1 MDDREVFEHQL
12 ADAVRELNDQADPP
26 HTLQRMVDITPEF
39 FDSCDF
45 VGISL
50 VERGL
55 IHTPA
60 ASTEKLRELD
70 QLQYELGEGP
80 CREAI
85 RSHATVIVEDLASDG
100 RWPRWGRAMTEVLG
114 IRSSLSFRLFTRP
127 DDTWGA
133 LNVYSR
139 TPHSFTDQD
148 VLHGQVIAAM
158 SAVVLARSINDEHL
172 AAALETRTVIGQAT
186 GMVMERYGLDE
197 QTAFNV
203 LRRLSSQD
211 NRKLRDLAEQVVAD
225 RGLPLPHV
233 AAEVVAEAEAEAD
246 KGA

>member
-1 MDDREVFEHQL
+1 MDREVFAHQL

-26 HTLQRMVDITPEF
+26 HTLERMIEITPEF
-39 FDSCDF
+39 FDSCDY

-50 VERGL
+50 VERDK
-55 IHTPA
+55 IRTPA
-60 ASTEKLRELD
+60 ASNEKLRELD
-70 QLQYELGEGP
+70 ELQYELGEGP
-80 CREAI
+80 CRESI
-85 RSHATVIVEDLASDG
+85 RSHATVIVEDLANDP
-100 RWPRWGRAMTEVLG
+100 RWPEWGRAMSELLG
-114 IRSSLSFRLFTRP
+114 IRSSLSFRLFTRA

-139 TPHSFTDQD
+139 TPHSFTEQD

-172 AAALETRTVIGQAT
+172 AHALETRTVIGQAT

-211 NRKLRDLAEQVVAD
+211 NRKLRDLAQQVVSD
-225 RGLPLPHV
+225 RALPQAPPHGD
-233 AAEVVAEAEAEAD
+233 A
-246 KGA
+246 

>member
-1 MDDREVFEHQL
+1 MDREVFEHQL
-12 ADAVRELNDQADPP
+12 ADAVRELNEQADPP

-39 FDSCDF
+39 FDSCDY

-50 VERGL
+50 VERDRIL
-55 IHTPA
+55 TPA
-60 ASTEKLRELD
+60 ASTQKLRELD
-70 QLQYELGEGP
+70 ELQYELGEGP
-80 CREAI
+80 CRESI
-85 RSHATVIVEDLASDG
+85 RSHATIIIEDLHTDP
-100 RWPRWGRAMTEVLG
+100 RWPKWGHVMSEQLG

-133 LNVYSR
+133 LNVYSC
-139 TPHSFTDQD
+139 TPSSFTEQD

-172 AAALETRTVIGQAT
+172 ARALETRTVIGQAT
-186 GMVMERYGLDE
+186 GMVMERYGLDA

-211 NRKLRDLAEQVVAD
+211 NRKLRDLAQQVVAD
-225 RGLPLPHV
+225 RALPHV
-233 AAEVVAEAEAEAD
+233 DEPVPDA
-246 KGA
+246 

>member
-1 MDDREVFEHQL
+1 MDREAFEHQL

-26 HTLQRMVDITPEF
+26 HTLERMVEITPEF
-39 FDSCDF
+39 FDSCDY
-45 VGISL
+45 VGISI
-50 VERGL
+50 VERDK
-55 IHTPA
+55 IRTPA
-60 ASTEKLRELD
+60 ASNEKLRQLD
-70 QLQYELGEGP
+70 ELQYEIGEGP
-80 CREAI
+80 CRESI
-85 RSHATVIVEDLASDG
+85 RSHATVMVDDLANDP
-100 RWPRWGRAMTEVLG
+100 RWPEWGRAMSEGLG
-114 IRSSLSFRLFTRP
+114 IRSSLSFRLFTRA

-139 TPHSFTDQD
+139 TPHSFTEQD

-172 AAALETRTVIGQAT
+172 AHALETRTVIGQAT

-211 NRKLRDLAEQVVAD
+211 NRKLRDLAQQVVAD
-225 RGLPLPHV
+225 RALP
-233 AAEVVAEAEAEAD
+233 EAPPRGDA
-246 KGA
+246 

>member
-12 ADAVRELNDQADPP
+12 ADAVRELNEQADPP

-39 FDSCDF
+39 FDSCDY

-50 VERGL
+50 VEREH
-55 IHTPA
+55 IRTPA
-60 ASTEKLRELD
+60 ASTEQLRELD
-70 QLQYELGEGP
+70 ELQYELGEGP

-85 RSHATVIVEDLASDG
+85 RSHATIIVEDLHTDP
-100 RWPRWGRAMTEVLG
+100 RWPAWGRLMSEQLG
-114 IRSSLSFRLFTRP
+114 IRSSLSFRLFTRA

-139 TPHSFTDQD
+139 TPHSFTEQD

-172 AAALETRTVIGQAT
+172 ARALETRTVIGQAT

-225 RGLPLPHV
+225 RALPQAHQ
-233 AAEVVAEAEAEAD
+233 ESSAEA
-246 KGA
+246 